1 MLLFFWVPCEHKET
15 LSLLTDFLLKHPSV
29 LLKDTLLTNRYKGYA
44 YNCLVELLKFFQTH
58 SVLDALGSS
67 HSEFVG
73 LLQDVRK
80 FSFNKDWLVGVEKR
94 ALFSDLQFSRD
105 AMQKL
110 LDSKKEVTKEIEEM
124 RLKIYFFNQYVE
136 DIKHQLTSHEA
147 VLASIIQQE
156 EHYLETTAALSA
168 PLGY

>member
-1 MLLFFWVPCEHKET
+1 MYLVTPSIAIPTKLYF
-15 LSLLTDFLLKHPSV
+15 LS
-29 LLKDTLLTNRYKGYA
+29 Y
-44 YNCLVELLKFFQTH
+44 
-58 SVLDALGSS
+58 
-67 HSEFVG
+67 
-73 LLQDVRK
+73 
-80 FSFNKDWLVGVEKR
+80 
-94 ALFSDLQFSRD
+94 LFSDLQFSRD

-124 RLKIYFFNQYVE
+124 RLKIYFFNQHVE

-156 EHYLETTAALSA
+156 EHVLETTPALSV